1 MRQIGT
7 AWRAWRGSAAGL
19 TILGR
24 HHLSPQH
31 TAAPRSFI
39 TLCRLHSLRRLK
51 AMQFQTLAHRLLQ
64 LTQLRTVPGLSLWYI
79 QQSAPNSSKPS
90 LGSSSSLFHELPST
104 LFGKDGCFNGCL
116 DNDGPSN
123 NARSTTVGGLC
134 PGIPWCPK
142 SPQHS
147 PLYSLLTL
155 QSADNA
161 RSQKEG
167 PGGADPA
174 PLSPAAGLWRS
185 RPATDVCALWE

>member
-1 MRQIGT
+1 MRQIGM
-7 AWRAWRGSAAGL
+7 AWRGSAAGL

-31 TAAPRSFI
+31 TVAPRSFI
-39 TLCRLHSLRRLK
+39 TLSCLHSLRRLK

-64 LTQLRTVPGLSLWYI
+64 LTQLRTVPGLSHSAVPLRTA
-79 QQSAPNSSKPS
+79 QSRRWAPAAR
-90 LGSSSSLFHELPST
+90 LFHELPST
-104 LFGKDGCFNGCL
+104 LFGKDGCINGCL

-123 NARSTTVGGLC
+123 NARSTTAGGLC

>member
-1 MRQIGT
+1 MSPPLTPKVKSDAVSDLGPPT
-7 AWRAWRGSAAGL
+7 SAADSAQNGPRAL
-19 TILGR
+19 T
-24 HHLSPQH
+24 
-31 TAAPRSFI
+31 TV
-39 TLCRLHSLRRLK
+39 HS
-51 AMQFQTLAHRLLQ
+51 AVP
-64 LTQLRTVPGLSLWYI
+64 LRTA
-79 QQSAPNSSKPS
+79 QSRRWAPAAR
-90 LGSSSSLFHELPST
+90 LFHELPST